1 LDCSCRLFS
10 TSAILAE
17 PILQDVDTMLPE
29 VWRRSEN
36 GKVETRH
43 PNRKSRRLRFDA
55 IAQLKWVNDP
65 PFGDVRVGEHIAEGI
80 NWRAWHSAPVHFLQP
95 FKGGSLFET
104 RRQYP
109 DQLGLIGGTE
119 RLCLEARVGGEIG
132 LKDRRRSASI
142 DQNHGMP
149 PRRVWRY

>member
-43 PNRKSRRLRFDA
+43 PNRHPNRKSRRLRFDA

-65 PFGDVRVGEHIAEGI
+65 HFGDVRVGEHIAEGI

-109 DQLGLIGGTE
+109 HGTP
-119 RLCLEARVGGEIG
+119 
-132 LKDRRRSASI
+132 RRSISFNHSRAVLFSKHCVSI
-142 DQNHGMP
+142 RTNSA
-149 PRRVWRY
+149 